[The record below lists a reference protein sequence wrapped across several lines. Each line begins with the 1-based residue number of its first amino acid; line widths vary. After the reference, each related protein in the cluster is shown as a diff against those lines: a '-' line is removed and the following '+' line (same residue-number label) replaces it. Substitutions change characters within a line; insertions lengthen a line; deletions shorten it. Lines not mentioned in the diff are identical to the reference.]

1 MSGIPNL
8 KDLVFRDTPFAN
20 LMNKRIYN
28 VLLIATKYDAF
39 MLEDDGRVDEQI
51 FNELYMADTIVNI
64 TRNSCL
70 DREFSGQ
77 YYGIPAESSAQLSAE
92 RNNYIN
98 MLTILSEKISN
109 IMELNI
115 AMENEILLQENSNN
129 GC

>member
-1 MSGIPNL
+1 MEFLQS
-8 KDLVFRDTPFAN
+8 
-20 LMNKRIYN
+20 
-28 VLLIATKYDAF
+28 LLHRQR
-39 MLEDDGRVDEQI
+39 MGLSQLEIDRPSHRV
-51 FNELYMADTIVNI
+51 
-64 TRNSCL
+64 
-70 DREFSGQ
+70 
-77 YYGIPAESSAQLSAE
+77 SAQLSAE

>member
-1 MSGIPNL
+1 MGTSHLNR
-8 KDLVFRDTPFAN
+8 LVSC
-20 LMNKRIYN
+20 Y
-28 VLLIATKYDAF
+28 
-39 MLEDDGRVDEQI
+39 EQI

>member
-1 MSGIPNL
+1 MGTSHLNR
-8 KDLVFRDTPFAN
+8 LVGC
-20 LMNKRIYN
+20 Y
-28 VLLIATKYDAF
+28 
-39 MLEDDGRVDEQI
+39 EQI
-51 FNELYMADTIVNI
+51 FNELYMA
-64 TRNSCL
+64 
-70 DREFSGQ
+70 EFSGQ

>member
-1 MSGIPNL
+1 MGTNHL
-8 KDLVFRDTPFAN
+8 NRLVGC
-20 LMNKRIYN
+20 Y
-28 VLLIATKYDAF
+28 
-39 MLEDDGRVDEQI
+39 EQI

-115 AMENEILLQENSNN
+115 AMENEILLQENYNN
-129 GC
+129 GCW

>member
-1 MSGIPNL
+1 MGTSHLNR
-8 KDLVFRDTPFAN
+8 LVGC
-20 LMNKRIYN
+20 Y
-28 VLLIATKYDAF
+28 
-39 MLEDDGRVDEQI
+39 EQI

-77 YYGIPAESSAQLSAE
+77 YYGLSAE

>member
-1 MSGIPNL
+1 MSYIW
-8 KDLVFRDTPFAN
+8 
-20 LMNKRIYN
+20 
-28 VLLIATKYDAF
+28 
-39 MLEDDGRVDEQI
+39 QI
-51 FNELYMADTIVNI
+51 QLSIEPEILAWTESLADSI
-64 TRNSCL
+64 T
-70 DREFSGQ
+70 EFQQS
-77 YYGIPAESSAQLSAE
+77 PSAQLSAE